1 MPSNRE
7 NFRNMVFKLCQETGA
22 FPMAIVSLLF
32 VVESLSFV
40 IAIIALSVF
49 VTYYSLTCSF
59 VRDVLKYLLVQM
71 HRFESSNDF
80 KKLHSVYE
88 GIMKKLNN
96 MDSEFSFLV
105 FVTILIN
112 TSSLFWNVYRIAFF
126 KNTESG
132 YVRFTLSGIFYLVLL
147 LQLMIS
153 GCASN
158 ELANEVRVLIQCL
171 PRESAENEQ
180 SINYFKKTLLQDNG
194 LTLWKIYV
202 MDRSL
207 VVCLFGSL
215 LSYGIMLGTLG
226 QTNYD

>member
-7 NFRNMVFKLCQETGA
+7 NFRNMVFRLCQKTGA
-22 FPMAIVSLLF
+22 PPVATASLLF

-40 IAIIALSVF
+40 IAIMALSVF

-59 VRDVLKYLLVQM
+59 VRDVLKCLLVQM
-71 HRFESSNDF
+71 PRFESSNDF
-80 KKLHSVYE
+80 KKLHSTYE
-88 GIMKKLNN
+88 DIMKKLNYV
-96 MDSEFSFLV
+96 DSEFSFLA
-105 FVTILIN
+105 FITILIN
-112 TSSLFWNVYRIAFF
+112 TSSLFWNVYRIAFY
-126 KNTESG
+126 KNTASG
-132 YVRFTLSGIFYLVLL
+132 YVLYTLSGIFYLVLL

-180 SINYFKKTLLQDNG
+180 NINFFKKTLLQDNG
-194 LTLWKIYV
+194 LTVWKIYV

-207 VVCLFGSL
+207 VICLFGSL

-226 QTNYD
+226 QTN